1 MFRNLEDVR
10 RQALEFDR
18 LRAHAESM
26 LTATVRAAHRQ
37 GFSQREIA
45 AAIDRSQPEVSRLLR
60 FRGTSP
66 LAMKLRKSRAEILAL
81 ARDFGLKDIEVFGSV
96 ARGTDHSESDID
108 LLFTASKPQDLFTLA
123 EAEVAMSKAIGVKVD
138 LVARES
144 LKPHV
149 RTTALE
155 DAIPL

>member
-1 MFRNLEDVR
+1 MFRYLADVR

-18 LRAHAESM
+18 LRTHAESM

-45 AAIDRSQPEVSRLLR
+45 AAIGRSQPEVSRLLR

-66 LAMKLRKSRAEILAL
+66 LAMKLRKSRTDILAI
-81 ARDFGLKDIEVFGSV
+81 AREFGLKNIEVFRSV
-96 ARGTDHSESDID
+96 ARGEDTTESDID
-108 LLFTASKPQDLFTLA
+108 LLFTSVKQQSLFTLA
-123 EAEVAMSKAIGVKVD
+123 AAEVAMTKATGVKVD
-138 LVARES
+138 LVARKS